1 MTFNETFL
9 QKPYGGWDKIE
20 KPVFV
25 QVGDEGS
32 DNEHGKSVLE
42 NNTINDNYNVLSDN
56 SESDEEV
63 KEC

>member
-20 KPVFV
+20 KSVFV
-25 QVGDEGS
+25 QVDEGS